1 MDIVFQPKQAEVF
14 QSKATELLFGGAA
27 GGGKSYLIRGVA
39 ITYAHAI
46 PGLQAYVFRRTFP
59 DLVQNHMTGAR
70 GFPALLADW
79 VQSGFVKINY
89 SDLAI
94 KFRNGPTGGFDGGS
108 AIYLKHCQYEK
119 DMMDYKGAE
128 FHLLLMDELT
138 TFTEAIYRF
147 LRGRVRLA
155 GLKVPEQ
162 YKDVIPRIV
171 CGTNPGD
178 IGHQFVKAT
187 FIDSAPVGEIWR
199 TPKSEGGMLRQFI
212 PALLADNAKLT
223 EDDPHYADRLSG
235 LGDPALVRGML
246 EGDWNVVAGGAFADV
261 WSAARHLV
269 KPFRI
274 PDSWR
279 IDRSYDWGESR
290 PSCCLWWAESDG
302 TPVMREVEIDGAVVI
317 RPMTFTPGTLFVIG
331 EYYTCQVD
339 EDTGAVKPNTGT
351 GATIGE
357 QARAIRDI
365 DVTYDAPGE
374 WGRVSPGAADTMIWN
389 SANATTSFYDEF
401 LQYGVDW
408 TQADKSPGTRMDGL
422 SKLRAM
428 FKQSLNPMHEEP
440 GLYVFAGKCP
450 NFVRTIPTLP
460 RDKKNPDDV
469 NSHAEDHAYDAAR
482 YRVLAKPQN
491 VVFARL
497 VGV

>member
-14 QSKATELLFGGAA
+14 QSTATEILYGGAA
-27 GGGKSYLIRGVA
+27 GGGKSYLLRGVA

-59 DLVQNHMTGAR
+59 DLVQNHMTGAY

-119 DMMDYKGAE
+119 DVMDYKGAE

-138 TFTEAIYRF
+138 TFTDTIYRF

-162 YKDVIPRIV
+162 YKAVIPRII

-178 IGHQFVKAT
+178 VGHQFVKAT
-187 FIDSAPVGEIWR
+187 FIESAPEGEIWR
-199 TPKSEGGMLRQFI
+199 TPKDEGGMLRQFI
-212 PALLADNAKLT
+212 RALLSDNAKLM
-223 EDDPHYADRLSG
+223 EDDPTYIDRLEG
-235 LGDPALVRGML
+235 LGDAALVRGMAK
-246 EGDWNVVAGGAFADV
+246 GDWNIVAGGAFDDV
-261 WSAARHLV
+261 WNPDRHII
-269 KPFRI
+269 KPFKI
-274 PDSWR
+274 PASWR
-279 IDRSYDWGESR
+279 IDRSYDWGESK

-302 TPVMREVEIDGAVVI
+302 TPVMVWSEGEDGVAVVK
-317 RPMTFTPGTLFVIG
+317 PVTFAPGTLFAIE
-331 EYYTCQVD
+331 EYYTCV
-339 EDTGAVKPNTGT
+339 EGKPNQGT
-351 GATIGE
+351 RATVAE
-357 QARAIRDI
+357 QAKAIRAIDMTF
-365 DVTYDAPGE
+365 DPPGE
-374 WGRVSPGAADTMIWN
+374 DGRVSAGPADTMIWN
-389 SANATTSFYDEF
+389 SANHTVSFYDEF
-401 LQYGVDW
+401 LMYGVDW
-408 TQADKSPGTRMDGL
+408 TEADKSPGTRMDGL

-428 FKQSLNPMHEEP
+428 FKQSLNPMHEGP

-460 RDKKNPDDV
+460 RDKNNPDDI
-469 NSHAEDHAYDAAR
+469 NSHAEDHAYDTAR
-482 YRVLAKPQN
+482 YKVLAKPQN